1 MNFCPLGPHLHWEV
15 RRNGMPVSLDNLVV
29 AGIRIRAGKQERDRE
44 CTDPEHCLLARNRD
58 DILCATHFIDQDNKI
73 YCPSARGNS
82 GELRNDQIETI
93 NLKNIY
99 YVSNNL

>member
-1 MNFCPLGPHLHWEV
+1 MNLCPLGPHLHWEV

-93 NLKNIY
+93 NLKKEHGPM
-99 YVSNNL
+99 LF